1 MTRPHSDNN
10 CGNAWPTDQCPAD
23 IGPVRMDC
31 PGEFIAALPAM
42 LGFLPE
48 RSLAAAVLR
57 AVDGEPAT
65 AVIDLVVRFDLY
77 HPDTGRPC
85 DPETLA
91 ASAAR
96 ICARPDVAGIL
107 AVVIDDTERMP
118 ESAPPHSH
126 PVLDDL
132 ERRLGL
138 AGIPVRAAWAVAE
151 IAAGQPWW
159 SLRDPYHSGYVLDPG
174 SSLVAFNRALNGRPI
189 GSRSRSDIEA
199 VVTPDPVLHADV
211 SAELANAATRANER
225 QLEAEDCGD
234 QRRYLQWQLHNV
246 LRYVGNQQTGE
257 QAPARAVAI
266 IAVALRHH
274 EVRDAVF
281 ALADSPHAEAAEQ
294 LWAQLTR
301 SLPGQFR
308 AEAAAL
314 LGYFAYVRGDG
325 PLAGIA
331 LDAALDTDPRHR
343 MAQLLHVALEAGI
356 RPERLRDLA
365 RCGREAATDLG
376 VTMPAA

>member
-1 MTRPHSDNN
+1 MTRPHSGNDS
-10 CGNAWPTDQCPAD
+10 GNAWPTGQCPAD
-23 IGPVRMDC
+23 MGPVRMDC
-31 PGEFIAALPAM
+31 PGELIAALPAM

-48 RSLAAAVLR
+48 SSLAAAVLC
-57 AVDGEPAT
+57 AVDGEPGKAL
-65 AVIDLVVRFDLY
+65 IDLVVRFDLY
-77 HPDTGRPC
+77 HSDSGRPC

-91 ASAAR
+91 AAAAR
-96 ICARPDVAGIL
+96 ICARPEVVGIL
-107 AVVIDDTERMP
+107 AVVIDDTARMP

-126 PVLDDL
+126 RVLDDL
-132 ERRLGL
+132 ERRL
-138 AGIPVRAAWAVAE
+138 AGAGVPVRAAWAVRV

-159 SLRDPYHSGYVLDPG
+159 TLRGPHDSGYVLDPG
-174 SSLVAFNRALNGRPI
+174 SSLVAFNGALNGRPI
-189 GSRSRSDIEA
+189 GSRPRSALTA
-199 VVTPDPVLHADV
+199 VVTPDPGLQADV
-211 SAELANAATRANER
+211 SAELADAVARANER
-225 QLEAEDCGD
+225 YLEAENGD
-234 QRRYLQWQLHNV
+234 DQMRYLRRQLDNV
-246 LRYVGNQQTGE
+246 LRYVGKQQPGE
-257 QAPARAVAI
+257 QATARAVAE
-266 IAVALRHH
+266 IAVALCDH

-301 SLPGQFR
+301 AVPGQYR

-325 PLAGIA
+325 PMAGIA

-343 MAQLLHVALEAGI
+343 MAQLLHAALEAGM

-365 RCGREAATDLG
+365 RCGREAATNLG